1 MSEGF
6 TLVTS
11 HLPVLS
17 ILVISLLYHL
27 FARHR
32 CQSGRLPPGPAGL
45 PLIGSLFDV
54 LRDKSK
60 PKPQYLRYLE
70 MGQKYNSDIV
80 HMKVSGDRIIILN
93 SAKVTSELLEKRS
106 AIYSSRPP
114 MPMLVDLSGYAP
126 NMCRKLTLI
135 PAFRA
140 HRRTFSRYF
149 MSRKVHEY
157 HPIQRKE
164 TLHLL
169 KNLVN
174 DPDIDIREH
183 VRTYTGAISVR
194 ITHGINLEQYRMHYS
209 ELADR
214 AIQSFIFAGN
224 HGDFMVDYFPLLKY
238 IPSWLPGAT
247 FKQKAKVWAKDVSDL
262 NELPWKDVKSSVA
275 SGAAIPCIATDG
287 LEKFSSQLDEME
299 EVLKNVCGVAYIA
312 GTDTT
317 SSLLLSII
325 VALVCYPEI
334 QKKAQSELDTV
345 VGQGRLPDFSD
356 RKRLPYIECVL
367 KETQRMWPSAP
378 LGLDHYSIS
387 DDIYEGYFIPKG
399 TTIVGN
405 TWAILH
411 DKTIYD
417 DPMTFKPERFLEQF
431 GKQCPPDPLYS
442 FGFGRRICPGRYLA
456 LDNSWMMM
464 ACILAVFTIEK
475 ALDING
481 NEIEV
486 TTQRTD
492 GALSYPVPFRCRF
505 TPRSPQALDLLETGF
520 AGQEVAE

>member
-1 MSEGF
+1 MSDS
-6 TLVTS
+6 TL
-11 HLPVLS
+11 HLLALS
-17 ILVISLLYHL
+17 ILVISLLYHI

-32 CQSGRLPPGPAGL
+32 RRSGRLPPGPAAL

-54 LRDKSK
+54 LRDKSN
-60 PKPQYLRYLE
+60 PKPQYLKYLE
-70 MGQKYNSDIV
+70 MGQKYKSEIV
-80 HMKVSGDRIIILN
+80 HMKVLGDRIIILN
-93 SAKVTSELLEKRS
+93 SAKAANELLEKRS
-106 AIYSSRPP
+106 AIYSSRPS
-114 MPMLVDLSGYAP
+114 MPMLVDLSGWCWNFGFFPYSESW
-126 NMCRKLTLI
+126 
-135 PAFRA
+135 RA

-149 MSRKVHEY
+149 MSRKVQEY

-174 DPDIDIREH
+174 DPDNTREH

-209 ELADR
+209 KLAER
-214 AIQSFIFAGN
+214 GIQSIIFAGI
-224 HGDFMVDYFPLLKY
+224 HGDFMVDYFPLLKH
-238 IPSWLPGAT
+238 IPAWLPGAT
-247 FKQKAKVWAKDVSDL
+247 FKQKAKVWAKDVTDL
-262 NELPWKDVKSSVA
+262 NELPWKDVKSSIA
-275 SGAAIPCIATDG
+275 SGDAIPCIATDG

-299 EVLKNVCGVAYIA
+299 EVLKNVCGVSYIA

-317 SSLLLSII
+317 SALLLSII
-325 VALVCYPEI
+325 AALVCYPEI
-334 QKKAQSELDTV
+334 QKKAQAELDTV
-345 VGQGRLPDFSD
+345 VGQGRLPDFGD
-356 RKRLPYIECVL
+356 RKRLPYIECIL
-367 KETQRMWPSAP
+367 KETQRMWPSVP

-399 TTIVGN
+399 AIIVGN

-486 TTQRTD
+486 TTQHAD

-505 TPRSPQALDLLETGF
+505 TPRSPQALGLLETGF